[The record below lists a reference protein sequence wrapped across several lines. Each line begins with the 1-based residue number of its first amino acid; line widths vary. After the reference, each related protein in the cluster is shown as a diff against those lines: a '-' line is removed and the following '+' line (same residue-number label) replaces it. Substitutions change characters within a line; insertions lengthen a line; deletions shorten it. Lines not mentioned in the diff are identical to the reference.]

1 MAYNRKQR
9 LNDNIKAIET
19 AFILDREQRT
29 PTARERLLLER
40 YCGFGGLK
48 CILNPAREL
57 ADAVH
62 WAKSDLELFAPTVEL
77 HRLIRENCKN
87 ESEYKQVMDSLK
99 QSVLTAFYTPSAVTE
114 ALTDVLKEHQV
125 IPEKVLEP
133 SAGIGAFVDS
143 VLDNNPKADIMAFEK
158 DLLTGKILRHL
169 HPEQKVRIEGFEKI
183 EKPFNDYFDL
193 AISNIPFGDVA
204 VFDPSYTAM
213 KGMRALVTRRIHN
226 YFFVKALDTVRDG
239 GLVAFITSQGVL
251 NAKNNSAARFMML
264 YHADLVSAIRL
275 PNNLFTENANT
286 EVGSDLII
294 LQKNTQKE
302 SLQGDDNLLDT
313 VYNDENRIPT
323 NNYFLE
329 HPERIIHTT
338 AKLDTDPFGKPAM
351 IYTHEDGV
359 EGIAEDLRKMLHEDF
374 KKNLNLNR
382 YLGIEETK
390 AEEVKE
396 VEETEKIEK
405 TEKMKPSIEEK
416 QNDTVV
422 SLQKQEK
429 PTDDAELSQ
438 KSNHQQPPVQM
449 TLFDLWGMEEEN
461 RQAVHSTK
469 KKAEVTMGAAA
480 KKVSRKKASPLVKS
494 VNPTFEVVTK
504 PVEKEEKP
512 SLTDAKEQ
520 ETAQETKPILPGD
533 EPYASISWE
542 ENPPING
549 FYEIMMTMAPE
560 DRVLL
565 RQKAELHRQE
575 QLKALGVEDTLDP
588 KFKPPMEPIEVL
600 KAQIGHGQ
608 SKGNEA
614 KEDSKTQNTLK
625 ETNHEREQ
633 QKEQERKRE
642 EQTRKK
648 ENVMKP
654 RPFDEKL
661 ESFHREGS
669 MVLDSARNIGVLKDL
684 TKYGA
689 TFMPLDL
696 NMEQKEKAVLYI
708 ALRDAYQKLYTYEA
722 EEQTENKQM
731 RENLNVYY
739 DAFFIRFGN
748 LNAKQNVKFILMDAS
763 GRDMLSL
770 ERVENG
776 QFTKSDIFDHPVS
789 FSLDEVSHVDSPE
802 EALTASLNKFGRID
816 LPYMTELSD
825 MPEQELTEAL
835 KGRIYYNPLIDGYE
849 ISDRFIAGNV
859 IEKTERIEEWL
870 KENPDHAI
878 VRESLEALKASIPEP
893 IAFEDLDFNFGERW
907 IPTGV
912 YSVYMSHLFNTQVS
926 IVYSDS
932 MDEYSAKCSM
942 KTMAITDEYM
952 VKGYYRHYDGMSLLK
967 HALHNTCPDM
977 MKSIGEDENG
987 NDIKVR
993 DSEGIQLANAKID
1006 EIRNGF
1012 TEWLEEQSDSFKER
1026 LTTMYNRKFNCFV
1039 RPKYDGSH
1047 QSFPGLDLKA
1057 LGGKYGVKSV
1067 YPSQKDCVWMLL
1079 QNGGGICDH
1088 AVGTGK
1094 TLIMCMAAHEM
1105 KRLGMAHKPMIIG
1118 LKANVAEIAAT
1129 YQTAYPHARILY
1141 ASEKDFSTKNRVS
1154 FFNNIKNNDY
1164 DCVIMSHDQ
1173 FGKIPQ
1179 SPELQRQ
1186 ILQAELD
1193 TVEENLEVIRTQGK
1207 DVSRGMLKGL
1217 EKRKQNLEVKL
1228 QKIAYSIEQ
1237 RTDDVVDFRMMGI
1250 DHLFVDESHQFKNLM
1265 FNTRHDR
1272 VAGLGNSEGSQKAL
1286 NMLFAIRTIQER
1298 TGRDLGATFL
1308 SGTTISNSLTEL
1320 YLLFKYLRPKELERQ
1335 DIRCFDAWAA
1345 IFAKKTTDFEFNVT
1359 NNIVQKERFR
1369 YFIKVP
1375 ELAAFYNE
1383 ITDYRTAEAVGV
1395 DRPQKNEILHNIPPT
1410 PEQEDFIQKLMEFA
1424 KTGDA
1429 TILGRLPL
1437 SETEEKAKML
1447 IATDYARKMALDM
1460 RMIDP
1465 TCEDHPDNKASHCA
1479 KMIADYY
1486 HRYDG
1491 HKGTQFVFSDLG
1503 TYRPGEWNVYS
1514 EIKRKLIEDYGIPSS
1529 EIRFIQECKNERARK
1544 AVIAAM
1550 NEGSVRVL
1558 FGSTSML
1565 GTGVNAQK
1573 RCVAIHHCDTPWRP
1587 SDLEQRNGRGVR
1599 AGNEIAKLYAD
1610 NKVDIIIYA
1619 VEKSLDSYKFNLLH
1633 CKQTFIS
1640 QLKSGALGARTIDE
1654 GAMDEKSGMNFSEY
1668 MAILSGNTD
1677 LLDKAKLEKK
1687 IASLEG
1693 ERKSFN
1699 RGKRD
1704 SELKLKSKSE
1714 ELDGNRAILKGMT
1727 ADYDKFMSQAKKDKG
1742 GNILNLITLNGLE
1755 SDNLE
1760 VIGKQLQRMA
1770 KTERTDGEY
1779 KEIGAIYGFPIKV
1792 VSETSFESGLPFIDN
1807 RFVVEG
1813 NYKYQYNN
1821 GHLAKADPIAAANN
1835 FVNALQKIQGYIEQY
1850 DSRCR
1855 TLEKEIPQ
1863 LKEIASKVWKR
1874 EDELKSLKTELAA
1887 LDRKIQLELA
1897 PPVPEKD
1904 ISDKSQKENNT
1915 IKSGEF
1921 YADTIVQ
1928 QERKVRIG
1936 L

>member
-77 HRLIRENCKN
+77 HRLIRENSKN
-87 ESEYKQVMDSLK
+87 ESEYKQLMDSLK

-114 ALTDVLKEHQV
+114 ALTDVLKEHQI

-294 LQKNTQKE
+294 LQKNSQKE
-302 SLQGDDNLLDT
+302 SLRGDDNLLDT

-461 RQAVHSTK
+461 RLTVHATK
-469 KKAEVTMGAAA
+469 KKAEVTVGAVA

-549 FYEIMMTMAPE
+549 FYEMMMTMAPE

-600 KAQIGHGQ
+600 KVQIGHGQ
-608 SKGNEA
+608 SKENEA

-642 EQTRKK
+642 ELAKKK
-648 ENVMKP
+648 EDAMKP

-708 ALRDAYQKLYTYEA
+708 ALRDAYQNLYTYEA

-731 RENLNVYY
+731 RESLNVYY

-748 LNAKQNVKFILMDAS
+748 LNAKQNVKLILMDAS

-849 ISDRFIAGNV
+849 IADRFIAGNV
-859 IEKTERIEEWL
+859 IEKAERIEEWL

-912 YSVYMSHLFNTQVS
+912 YSAYMSHLFNTQVS

-977 MKSIGEDENG
+977 MKSIGEDEHG

-1012 TEWLEEQSDSFKER
+1012 SEWLEEQSDSFKER

-1047 QSFPGLDLKA
+1047 QTFPGLDLKA

-1088 AVGTGK
+1088 EVGTGK

-1186 ILQAELD
+1186 ILQTELD

-1429 TILGRLPL
+1429 TILGRPPL

-1486 HRYDG
+1486 KRYDN

-1573 RCVAIHHCDTPWRP
+1573 RCVAIHHLDTPWRP
-1587 SDLEQRNGRGVR
+1587 SDLAQRDGRGVR

-1610 NKVDIIIYA
+1610 NKVDVIIYA

-1687 IASLEG
+1687 VASLEG

-1699 RGKRD
+1699 KGKRD
-1704 SELKLKSKSE
+1704 SETKLQSKTSE
-1714 ELDGNRAILKGMT
+1714 LGNNKASLKGMT
-1727 ADYDKFMSQAKKDKG
+1727 EDYGKFMGKAKKDKD
-1742 GNILNLITLNGLE
+1742 GNILNLITLDGVE
-1755 SDNLE
+1755 STNLE
-1760 VIGKQLQRMA
+1760 VIGKHLQMLAEKETTGGQYKRI
-1770 KTERTDGEY
+1770 GE
-1779 KEIGAIYGFPIKV
+1779 IYGFPVKI
-1792 VSETSFESGLPFIDN
+1792 VSETSFENGLPFVDN
-1807 RFVVEG
+1807 RFFVEG
-1813 NYKYQYNN
+1813 NYKYQYNY
-1821 GHLAKADPIAAANN
+1821 GHIAKSDPIAAANN
-1835 FVNALQKIQGYIEQY
+1835 FLNALQKIPSYIEQY
-1850 DSRCR
+1850 DSRCKA
-1855 TLEKEIPQ
+1855 LEKEIPQ
-1863 LKEIASKVWKR
+1863 LEEIAGKTWKK
-1874 EDELKSLKTELAA
+1874 EEELKGLKAELAA

-1897 PPVPEKD
+1897 PPQEQDTAEKHETKN
-1904 ISDKSQKENNT
+1904 IETEQS
-1915 IKSGEF
+1915 
-1921 YADTIVQ
+1921 IVGKQ
-1928 QERKVRIG
+1928 ARSVCR

>member
-77 HRLIRENCKN
+77 HRLIRENSKN
-87 ESEYKQVMDSLK
+87 ESEYKQLMDSLK
-99 QSVLTAFYTPSAVTE
+99 QSVLTAFYTPSAITE

-158 DLLTGKILRHL
+158 DLLTGKILHHL

-302 SLQGDDNLLDT
+302 SLRGDDNLLDT

-359 EGIAEDLRKMLHEDF
+359 EGIAEDLRRMLHEDF

-382 YLGIEETK
+382 YLGIEETM

-405 TEKMKPSIEEK
+405 TEKIKPSIEEK

-461 RQAVHSTK
+461 RLTVHATK
-469 KKAEVTMGAAA
+469 KKAEVTVGAAA
-480 KKVSRKKASPLVKS
+480 KKVSRKRASPLVKS

-520 ETAQETKPILPGD
+520 ETTQEAKPILPGD

-549 FYEIMMTMAPE
+549 FYEMMMTMAPE
-560 DRVLL
+560 DRVML

-600 KAQIGHGQ
+600 KVQIGHGQ
-608 SKGNEA
+608 SKGNEP

-625 ETNHEREQ
+625 ETNHERGQ

-642 EQTRKK
+642 ELAKKK
-648 ENVMKP
+648 EDAMKP

-661 ESFHREGS
+661 DSFHREGS

-731 RENLNVYY
+731 RESLNVYY

-825 MPEQELTEAL
+825 MPEQKLTEAL

-849 ISDRFIAGNV
+849 IADRFIAGNI
-859 IEKTERIEEWL
+859 IEKAERIEEWL

-912 YSVYMSHLFNTQVS
+912 YSAYMSHLFNTQVS

-977 MKSIGEDENG
+977 MKSIGEDEHG

-1047 QSFPGLDLKA
+1047 QTFPGLDLKA

-1088 AVGTGK
+1088 EVGTGK

-1486 HRYDG
+1486 KRYDN

-1503 TYRPGEWNVYS
+1503 TYRPWEFNVYS

-1573 RCVAIHHCDTPWRP
+1573 RCVAIHHLDTPWRP
-1587 SDLEQRNGRGVR
+1587 SDLAQRDGRGVR

-1610 NKVDIIIYA
+1610 NKVDVIIYA

-1699 RGKRD
+1699 KGKRD
-1704 SELKLKSKSE
+1704 SETKLQSKTA
-1714 ELDGNRAILKGMT
+1714 ELGNNKASLKGMT
-1727 ADYDKFMSQAKKDKG
+1727 EDYGKFMGKAKKDKD
-1742 GNILNLITLNGLE
+1742 GNILNLITLDGVE
-1755 SDNLE
+1755 STNLE
-1760 VIGKQLQRMA
+1760 VIGKHLQMLAEKETTGGQDKRI
-1770 KTERTDGEY
+1770 GE
-1779 KEIGAIYGFPIKV
+1779 IYGFPVKI
-1792 VSETSFESGLPFIDN
+1792 VSKTSFENGLPFVDN
-1807 RFVVEG
+1807 RFFVEG
-1813 NYKYQYNN
+1813 NYKYQYNY
-1821 GHLAKADPIAAANN
+1821 GHIAKSDPIAAANN
-1835 FVNALQKIQGYIEQY
+1835 FLNALQKIPSYIEQY
-1850 DSRCR
+1850 DSRCKA
-1855 TLEKEIPQ
+1855 LEKEIPQ
-1863 LKEIASKVWKR
+1863 LEEIAGKTWKK
-1874 EDELKSLKTELAA
+1874 EEELKGLKAELAA
-1887 LDRKIQLELA
+1887 LDRKIQLELT

-1904 ISDKSQKENNT
+1904 ISDKSQKDNNT

-1921 YADTIVQ
+1921 HSDTIVQ